1 MAGESKKVIYA
12 ALVGNAAIA
21 VTKFA
26 ASAFTGSSAM
36 LSEAIHSLVDTGNQ
50 ILLLWGLRKAK
61 RPPDEHFPYGYGK
74 EIYFYSFVVAIMIF
88 AVGAGVS
95 IYEGIKHLQHP
106 REMTNPLVNYV
117 VLSLAMVFEGAA
129 WSFAWIGFRKSKG
142 KLGTLEAVRHGKDPT
157 LFVVLFEDSAAMA
170 GLVVA
175 MVGIALVQITGIPH
189 FDGLASVVIGVI
201 LASVAVWLAWET
213 HGLLIGE
220 AASRPVRDE
229 IQRIVRS
236 QAGIKHLNELLT
248 MHVGPEAI
256 LVTLSVD
263 FEDGLPSEAV
273 ETTVTKLN
281 REIHERIPEVSRIF
295 IETESYRAHKRQIED
310 ASEPE

>member
-1 MAGESKKVIYA
+1 MAGDSRKVIYA

-21 VTKFA
+21 VTKFG

-50 ILLLWGLRKAK
+50 VLLLWGIHKAK

-74 EIYFYSFVVAIMIF
+74 EVYFYSFVVAIMIF

-106 REMTNPLVNYV
+106 REMTNPIVNYV
-117 VLSLAMVFEGAA
+117 VLGLAMLFEGAA
-129 WSFAWIGFRKSKG
+129 WTFAWIGFRKSKG
-142 KLGTLEAVRHGKDPT
+142 KLGTLAAVRHGKDPT
-157 LFVVLFEDSAAMA
+157 LFVVLFEDSAAML

-175 MVGIALVQITGIPH
+175 MLGIALVQITGNPH
-189 FDGLASVVIGVI
+189 FDGAASVTIGLI
-201 LASVAVWLAWET
+201 LGAVAVWLAWET

-220 AASRPVRDE
+220 AASKPVRDK
-229 IQRIVRS
+229 IARIVTS
-236 QAGIKHLNELLT
+236 QSGVKHLNELLT

-273 ETTVTKLN
+273 EATVSELN
-281 REIHERIPEVSRIF
+281 REIRDAVPDVSRVF
-295 IETESYRAHKRQIED
+295 IEAESYGAHKRQIQE
-310 ASEPE
+310 AAE